1 MFSHLS
7 SMRKIKFGIIGCGH
21 IGKRHAAVIDSDTNA
36 ELVAL
41 CDIDNT
47 AASDLADAYAIQNI
61 FEDYQDLL
69 LMDLDIVNICT
80 PHYLHKEM
88 TVDALKLSNH
98 VLVEKPM
105 AITAEDARKT
115 IETSRETGFKLS
127 LVKQNRHNVPI
138 ILAGKA
144 LSEGKLGAISMVQ
157 CNVFWNRHQ
166 GYYNQSDWRGKK
178 DKEGGALF
186 TQASHFIDLLV
197 HWFGP
202 VIKAKTEISTQF
214 HDIEVEDVGI
224 SSVVFKSGALGSIS
238 WTTNVYNKNYEGSIT
253 IVGENGTIKI
263 GGAYLN
269 KIAFWDV
276 LHYPL
281 PDNISFVD
289 KPNNYGK
296 YQGSSSNH
304 HRVIEE
310 VIKNLTGNSADIV
323 EGAEGELSISAI
335 ETIYNAAK

>member
-1 MFSHLS
+1 LPSQMSY
-7 SMRKIKFGIIGCGH
+7 MQKIKFGIIGCGH
-21 IGKRHAAVIDSDTNA
+21 IGKRHAAVIENDSNA

-41 CDIDNT
+41 CDIDRI
-47 AASDLADAYAIQNI
+47 AVKDLADDYSIQNI
-61 FEDYQDLL
+61 FEDYRDLL
-69 LMDLDIVNICT
+69 QLNLDIVDICT
-80 PHYLHKEM
+80 PHYLHKQM
-88 TVDALKLSNH
+88 TVDALTLSNN

-105 AITAEDARKT
+105 ALTAEDAREM
-115 IETSRETGFKLS
+115 IETSRKTGFKLFV
-127 LVKQNRHNVPI
+127 VKQNRYNVPI

-144 LSEGKLGAISMVQ
+144 LSEGKLGKISMVQ

-166 GYYNQSDWRGKK
+166 GYYDQSEWRGKK

-202 VIKAKTEISTQF
+202 VVNAKTEIDTQF
-214 HDIEVEDVGI
+214 HDIEVEDAGL
-224 SSVVFKSGALGSIS
+224 SSIVFKSGVLGSIS
-238 WTTNVYNKNYEGSIT
+238 WTTNVYNKNFEGSIT
-253 IVGENGTIKI
+253 IIGENGTIKI

-269 KIAFWDV
+269 KIEFWDV
-276 LHYPL
+276 QHYPL

-310 VIKNLTGNSADIV
+310 VIKNLNGDSADIV
-323 EGAEGELSISAI
+323 EGKEGELSISAI